1 MCRMGHW
8 RALVFGRGSQRAP
21 PVPRPPKNEKRRRNR
36 RTPPPPRPRASH
48 RRSESRRPCDR
59 VIGGAARRR
68 ARGICLSGILYTCV
82 CVCVCGCVLFVD
94 RICHHYMCVSVCLLR
109 RRRFQW
115 LPPSYC
121 VDVVKSRMQA
131 DTVGKYASMLDCAA
145 KVETWSGVER
155 ATTP

>member
-1 MCRMGHW
+1 M
-8 RALVFGRGSQRAP
+8 VFGRGYPSRGYPSAP
-21 PVPRPPKNEKRRRNR
+21 PVPAASRGEEKAKLLGPHPLPALSR
-36 RTPPPPRPRASH
+36 RTAAQSRDGRAIAPS
-48 RRSESRRPCDR
+48 
-59 VIGGAARRR
+59 GGAARRR
-68 ARGICLSGILYTCV
+68 ARGIRLSGILYTCV
-82 CVCVCGCVLFVD
+82 CVCVRVRGLFVY
-94 RICHHYMCVSVCLLR
+94 RICHNYMCVCVCLLR

-155 ATTP
+155 ATIP